1 MTIPQADNRGPQ
13 SVTER
18 RKVTFATETPGAGT
32 NPPVAATPPTS
43 IDDSESTA
51 CGDAEKHI
59 KEVLDLPPYEFQGH
73 QSSFATRKLSDLEGE
88 GHLTSS
94 RKPEKHFKDSA
105 NKSLYAG
112 EHLEV
117 NVKVVSNR
125 DTKKSSLPILNF
137 PRTTEASERSRKLSL
152 SLPTSSSSPRQIP
165 KFETT
170 EKLRLHSQLQKASYQ
185 RVPQEDPSPSPDNQK
200 IFTLQPSE
208 HSNTEPKY
216 KQHLSIHSAE
226 VHAAFQETEKASKR
240 ALAAASSSSSSEK
253 KVFFGKTRSLTRSH
267 SSSCKSL
274 DELNR
279 VHHGGVP
286 GKSRPVCLSRSA
298 SSEDLAGNRRR
309 RTQTAGSGGN
319 HPHRQPGDSC
329 HSPGS
334 PSRCCLVSV
343 SRVPMAA
350 ATSHLTLDSDY
361 QTVRLAIL
369 GAPGVGKSSIVRQFV
384 LQQFMEEYV
393 PTEQRQVFCP
403 AVIIN
408 EHLYEV
414 RIIDCPYIPYFP
426 VNSLYEW
433 TDFRGYGLRNATA
446 YVLVY
451 DITSEESFEYIKSL
465 RLQILE
471 SRNCHDV
478 PIFVVGNK
486 HDLAEEKGVPRR
498 EVREVANMV
507 KKQWKCGY
515 IECSAK
521 YNWHIMLLF
530 KELMKTVDYID
541 YGHKPTSMRVQ
552 DALRRNRCL
561 IL

>member
-1 MTIPQADNRGPQ
+1 MTIPQGEIRGSQ
-13 SVTER
+13 SVSDR
-18 RKVTFATETPGAGT
+18 RKVTFANESSVVSQLEPTSKANSCRAENHLSANCLASGDSICDSRSEEPLSISGFQGARYTTEKSNANDNSSETEYVEAKVTVVAPTETKRSPL
-32 NPPVAATPPTS
+32 PLLRFLRS
-43 IDDSESTA
+43 SE
-51 CGDAEKHI
+51 
-59 KEVLDLPPYEFQGH
+59 
-73 QSSFATRKLSDLEGE
+73 
-88 GHLTSS
+88 TSS
-94 RKPEKHFKDSA
+94 
-105 NKSLYAG
+105 
-112 EHLEV
+112 
-117 NVKVVSNR
+117 SN
-125 DTKKSSLPILNF
+125 
-137 PRTTEASERSRKLSL
+137 RSRKLSL
-152 SLPTSSSSPRQIP
+152 NLPKSLQNHISISQASD
-165 KFETT
+165 
-170 EKLRLHSQLQKASYQ
+170 KLRRHSQPQKASYQ
-185 RVPQEDPSPSPDNQK
+185 RVPQDDLSPPPPDQPH
-200 IFTLQPSE
+200 IFTLQQKETSE
-208 HSNTEPKY
+208 SEELDADSGY
-216 KQHLSIHSAE
+216 GQRLSTHSAQ
-226 VHAAFQETEKASKR
+226 VHATFNDRDLEPSIVT
-240 ALAAASSSSSSEK
+240 SSRGSSGSK
-253 KVFFGKTRSLTRSH
+253 KVFFGKIRHQSPSKA
-267 SSSCKSL
+267 SSCKSL
-274 DELNR
+274 DDLSL
-279 VHHGGVP
+279 VHHHHHGEASGNP
-286 GKSRPVCLSRSA
+286 RSISAHNSA
-298 SSEDLAGNRRR
+298 SSEDLSSASRRKRLLPQGEIGGSNPR
-309 RTQTAGSGGN
+309 R
-319 HPHRQPGDSC
+319 HPPESHT
-329 HSPGS
+329 SPGS
-334 PSRCCLVSV
+334 PSHCCLVSV

-350 ATSHLTLDSDY
+350 ATSHLTLDSEY
-361 QTVRLAIL
+361 QTVRLAVL

-384 LQQFMEEYV
+384 MQQFLEEYV

-486 HDLAEEKGVPRR
+486 HDLADERGVPRR